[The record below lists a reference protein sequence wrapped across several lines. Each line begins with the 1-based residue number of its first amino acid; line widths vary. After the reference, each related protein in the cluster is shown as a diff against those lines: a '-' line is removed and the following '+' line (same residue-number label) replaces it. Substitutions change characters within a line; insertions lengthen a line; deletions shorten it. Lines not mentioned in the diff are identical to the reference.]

1 VIKTVAEPWRTRI
14 IVGTFAT
21 APLWLASNVM
31 HIDLLAFAIIGAA
44 IAWLIGALNG
54 VRVVDQGND
63 EASTI

>member
-1 VIKTVAEPWRTRI
+1 
-14 IVGTFAT
+14 
-21 APLWLASNVM
+21 M